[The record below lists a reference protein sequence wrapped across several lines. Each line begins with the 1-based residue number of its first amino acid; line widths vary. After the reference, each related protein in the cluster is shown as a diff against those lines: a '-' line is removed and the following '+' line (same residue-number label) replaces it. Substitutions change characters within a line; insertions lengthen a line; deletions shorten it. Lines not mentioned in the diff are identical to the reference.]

1 MQFNTA
7 VPTPVKGVD
16 PATVL
21 DADFA
26 ANKNEYMTAMG
37 AKNIAPPL
45 ARSSHLKNIK
55 TGLIFPW
62 NLGMAKQFDLMV
74 NCDASGNTD
83 PAAWQTTV
91 NPEEY
96 SEEEHDAAI
105 RAAYAQISHNA
116 DTGRFQQGEPLAP
129 QEPQGFPEGVQTL
142 ESLRLSAESTAAVSS
157 LESALE

>member
-1 MQFNTA
+1 MQFNT
-7 VPTPVKGVD
+7 PTPVKSVD

-26 ANKNEYMTAMG
+26 ANKNEYMAAMG

-45 ARSSHLKNIK
+45 ARSSHLKNVK

-62 NLGMAKQFDLMV
+62 SPGMAEQRDLLV

-83 PAAWQTTV
+83 PAAWKATV

-96 SEEEHDAAI
+96 SEEERDAAI
-105 RAAYAQISHNA
+105 RMAYAQIRQSSEA
-116 DTGRFQQGEPLAP
+116 GGFQQAPPLSTTT
-129 QEPQGFPEGVQTL
+129 QQGFPEGVQTL
-142 ESLRLSAESTAAVSS
+142 ESLRLSGESEAAMSS
-157 LESALE
+157 LENALE